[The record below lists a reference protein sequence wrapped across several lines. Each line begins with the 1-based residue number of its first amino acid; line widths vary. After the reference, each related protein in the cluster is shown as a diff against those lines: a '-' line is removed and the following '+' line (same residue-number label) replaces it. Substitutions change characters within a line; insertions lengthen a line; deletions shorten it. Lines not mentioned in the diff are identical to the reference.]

1 MNTITRLIVS
11 ILGGELVTLLTGLI
25 RNTPP
30 MLVGA
35 VHYGYPLPWLIR
47 LVIAPQY
54 SPWRIEVVNFFAD
67 LLVWSIITGIVVFI
81 TTRLRGPA
89 GK

>member
-11 ILGGELVTLLTGLI
+11 ILGGELVTVLTGLI

-54 SPWRIEVVNFFAD
+54 NPWRIELLNFFAD
-67 LLVWSIITGIVVFI
+67 LLVWSIIIGMVVFI
-81 TTRLRGPA
+81 SARLTGPA